1 MGNRKMSI
9 LGVIIAFLVVG
20 CNVFDHSWA
29 WIPPDFQD
37 STKNRDSGGKTTDD
51 GNIKAPDLFETLH
64 ITLFVDLGMLFLAP
78 HVSELRSLSRGLKHL
93 CLLAGNAMSGF

>member
-1 MGNRKMSI
+1 MVGVPLRKVKSK
-9 LGVIIAFLVVG
+9 VAFTKTVNAI
-20 CNVFDHSWA
+20 NV
-29 WIPPDFQD
+29 QD
-37 STKNRDSGGKTTDD
+37 NLLSPELSQTTDD
-51 GNIKAPDLFETLH
+51 GNTKAPDLFETLH